1 MPHPDEM
8 VRIRNDK
15 LFLMDMNETTIE
27 FIGMIA
33 AVLTTA
39 AFIPQVYKTWKTKD
53 VESLSFPMLAMF
65 FTGVSLWLVYGI
77 CLNSPSLI
85 FANAITV
92 ISAFFLIYFKLKYRN
107 K

>member
-1 MPHPDEM
+1 MEQS
-8 VRIRNDK
+8 VVEI
-15 LFLMDMNETTIE
+15 
-27 FIGMIA
+27 IGMLA

-77 CLNSPSLI
+77 YLSSPSLI
-85 FANAITV
+85 FANSVTV
-92 ISAFFLIYFKLKYRN
+92 VSAFFLIYFKIKYRN

>member
-1 MPHPDEM
+1 MEGFDLVE
-8 VRIRNDK
+8 
-15 LFLMDMNETTIE
+15 L
-27 FIGMIA
+27 IGLLA

-39 AFIPQVYKTWKTKD
+39 AFIPQVYKTWKTRD

-77 CLNSPSLI
+77 YLSSPSLI
-85 FANAITV
+85 FANSVTV
-92 ISAFFLIYFKLKYRN
+92 VSAFFLIYFKIKYQ